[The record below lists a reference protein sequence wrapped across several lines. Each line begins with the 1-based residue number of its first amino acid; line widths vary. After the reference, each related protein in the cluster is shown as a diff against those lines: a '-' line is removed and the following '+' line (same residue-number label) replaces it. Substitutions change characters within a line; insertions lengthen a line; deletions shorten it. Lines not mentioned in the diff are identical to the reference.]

1 MGKKKGYC
9 ANGPLVLMASACH
22 IQWAGGSWAGNPTT
36 KGRGG
41 CFSMAPKRRF
51 RPAPAKIW
59 RGWGWG
65 GRFVVVTCRCPR
77 RCHSICRDLSTV
89 ARYGCRGDRLKVRG
103 ASGQWCIPRRGGVL
117 TGRGRRS
124 PAPALALRR
133 KKTTMMAQRHAWVR
147 GVVWV
152 HEEIGVGA

>member
-1 MGKKKGYC
+1 MGWRELGRQPNNQRQGRLLLHG
-9 ANGPLVLMASACH
+9 AQAAVP
-22 IQWAGGSWAGNPTT
+22 AGSGQNLARVGV
-36 KGRGG
+36 
-41 CFSMAPKRRF
+41 
-51 RPAPAKIW
+51 
-59 RGWGWG
+59 G

-77 RCHSICRDLSTV
+77 RCYSICRDLSTV
-89 ARYGCRGDRLKVRG
+89 ARYGCRGDRFKVRG

-133 KKTTMMAQRHAWVR
+133 KNTTMMAQRHAWVR
-147 GVVWV
+147 GVAWV